1 MKKLKHFAKVLIT
14 LILAIFILANTVAA
28 SENGTGDDGNSG
40 GSPISTYYNDKL
52 QSFTYDSAG
61 NLYSGTTWPSLSAA
75 MARYGYD
82 QNYSAC
88 YVRYNGRVYNYCFV
102 YSDNTRC
109 YFRVS
114 GK

>member
-52 QSFTYDSAG
+52 QSSIMDSGGNTYVKGVWDSFGEARA
-61 NLYSGTTWPSLSAA
+61 YFGTTWS
-75 MARYGYD
+75 
-82 QNYSAC
+82 YSAC
-88 YVRYNGRVYNYCFV
+88 NVRYCGQTYNYYFTF
-102 YSDNTRC
+102 SDSTRC
-109 YFRVS
+109 YFVVR
-114 GK
+114 